1 MDSDSFNR
9 MQERIDELEK
19 RVNILYD
26 RMNMGYP
33 DSAKPSLFD
42 PRLQEAIQKGNK
54 IEAIKVYRELTNC
67 DLKDAKTA
75 VEGMWNN
82 YR

>member
-1 MDSDSFNR
+1 MRS

-19 RVNILYD
+19 RVNYLYD
-26 RMNMGYP
+26 KMNAGYP
-33 DSAKPSLFD
+33 DSVKPSLFD
-42 PRLQEAIQKGNK
+42 PRLQDAIQKGNK

-67 DLKDAKTA
+67 DLREAKEA
-75 VEGMWNN
+75 VEGMWGN

>member
-1 MDSDSFNR
+1 MDWDIINR

-19 RVNILYD
+19 RVSYLYD
-26 RMNMGYP
+26 KMNMGY
-33 DSAKPSLFD
+33 SSEIKPSIFD

-54 IEAIKVYRELTNC
+54 IEAIKVYRELTHC
-67 DLKDAKTA
+67 DLLEAKNA

-82 YR
+82 YH